1 MNMTSRE
8 PEPGRTSNIGHRVVV
23 SLAIILMTIG
33 IPSFVLSEDG
43 LLLDRLAALALL
55 AVVVSGIGWH
65 FRRMASRLPVGFG
78 AAAVGAVCGLAIGL
92 SRLPIVAVTVSA
104 VVAVFGFAFAFE
116 KVRPLIGR
124 TAVAFAVPLI
134 VGLYIGANVRMEMHW
149 YANKES
155 LLALLIVLAALAV
168 VGVWGTRNREDPY
181 LAAGSG
187 GVGAF
192 AGLAAGLSKTD
203 VEAAVIVAILGL
215 VGGLLAYLFS
225 SRRETKRSF
234 EDLLF
239 GFGVLLII
247 GLYFGANLKGGVSW
261 WGTSRSFSVFSIL
274 FIVAA
279 GIGWVVDTSGGRP
292 GIALGF
298 ATLGAGVGFAIGQSD
313 VPILAAVIPSLLAL
327 CSGMILYAVSVRGAA
342 RRRIATVLGM
352 FAVVLLL
359 GGFLGSELRL
369 YGSAETVVEGEQ
381 QDTPSDDGT
390 TLSSDDQMFPVPFL
404 ALEGLLDRRVIVIV
418 ATQDFDE
425 PLTVREPVDD
435 DTIYSGVPEKGTL
448 ILCEGEIFEIRWSEA
463 DEEKLILTYLAE
475 LAGDAWRALIVSEDS
490 GERLLVYPPQE
501 EGR

>member
-1 MNMTSRE
+1 M
-8 PEPGRTSNIGHRVVV
+8 VC
-23 SLAIILMTIG
+23 LAIILLTIG
-33 IPSFVLSEDG
+33 VPSFVLSGGG
-43 LLLDRLAALALL
+43 LPFDRLTALALL
-55 AVVVSGIGWH
+55 AVVVGGIGWH
-65 FRRMASRLPVGFG
+65 FRRMAPRLPIGFG
-78 AAAVGAVCGLAIGL
+78 AAAGGAVCGLAIGL
-92 SRLPIVAVTVSA
+92 SRLPVVAIAVSA

-124 TAVAFAVPLI
+124 TSVAFAVPLI
-134 VGLYIGANVRMEMHW
+134 VGLYVGANIREDRLW

-155 LLALLIVLAALAV
+155 LLVLLIVFAALAI
-168 VGVWGTRNREDPY
+168 VGVWGARHREDPY
-181 LAAGSG
+181 LAMGSG
-187 GVGAF
+187 GIGAF
-192 AGLAAGLSKTD
+192 AGLSTGLSKTSA
-203 VEAAVIVAILGL
+203 EAAVIVAILGL

-225 SRRETKRSF
+225 SRKETKRPF

-247 GLYFGANLKGGVSW
+247 GLYFGANLRAGPTW
-261 WGTSRSFSVFSIL
+261 WGTPRTFSVFSVL

-298 ATLGAGVGFAIGQSD
+298 ATFGAGVGFAIGRSD

-327 CSGMILYAVSVRGAA
+327 CSGMILYAVSARGAA

-369 YGSAETVVEGEQ
+369 YGSAETAVEGEQ

-390 TLSSDDQMFPVPFL
+390 ILPADVQMFSGSFL
-404 ALEGLLDRRVIVIV
+404 TLEGLLDRQVIVIV
-418 ATQDFDE
+418 ARQDFDE
-425 PLTVREPVDD
+425 PLTVFELADD
-435 DTIYSGVPEKGTL
+435 DEIYSGVPEKGTL

-463 DEEKLILTYLAE
+463 DDEKITLTYLSE
-475 LAGDAWRALIVSEDS
+475 LADDDWRALIVSEDS
-490 GERLLVYPPQE
+490 GERLFVYPPQE
-501 EGR
+501 EGK